1 MSLAVALLLAALSR
15 ADLVERFRAA
25 PVLKCDG
32 LIEVS
37 GMCPV
42 DIRREFQL
50 PVASRASTICKNLY
64 DALGI
69 KQRKF
74 SRPAIVIFLGSQ
86 NSTNTF
92 VKSSFQNRADGTK
105 YLAINLLSPGSADME
120 IFQREITKGFLFAIN
135 SQKASDAQVEKILRL
150 ADPNKRLDDE
160 YAEIA
165 AWREKGIYK
174 DGKTD
179 EDYLKLMRRVKNPG
193 FARQEEVLDFSSR
206 LMLYPPQFAMP
217 FCEKYRALT
226 FGEAINL
233 AELDVKIRYAAWVK
247 SSELL
252 VFGAGRGDKF
262 TDMVKSYSEFLR
274 ALASYTLSK
283 RELTAMLEKAESKL
297 KEVLK

>member
-1 MSLAVALLLAALSR
+1 MTLALALVLAVLSR

-32 LIEVS
+32 LVEVS

-42 DIRREFQL
+42 EIRREFQL
-50 PVASRASTICKNLY
+50 PVAGKAASICKKLY
-64 DALGI
+64 DVLKI

-74 SRPAIVIFLGSQ
+74 SRPSIVIFLGSQ
-86 NSTNTF
+86 YSTNTL
-92 VKSSFQNRADGTK
+92 VKSSFQKRSDGTK
-105 YLAINLLSPGSADME
+105 YTAISLPSPAYADMAAFE
-120 IFQREITKGFLFAIN
+120 REITRGFL
-135 SQKASDAQVEKILRL
+135 ASLDKNATDEEVEKVLRL
-150 ADPNKRLDDE
+150 ADPEKRLDDE

-193 FARQEEVLDFSSR
+193 FAREEEVLDFSSR
-206 LMLYPPQFAMP
+206 LLLYPPQFAMP
-217 FCEKYRALT
+217 FCEKYQALT

-233 AELDVKIRYAAWVK
+233 AEFDVKIRYAAWAK

-252 VFGAGRGDKF
+252 VFGAGRGEKF
-262 TDMVKSYSEFLR
+262 TDMVKSYGEFLR
-274 ALASYTLSK
+274 ALASYTISK
-283 RELTAMLEKAESKL
+283 KELAIMLEKAESKL
-297 KEVLK
+297 HEVLK